1 MNERGDDMLTRII
14 TASLNGVE
22 GYPVTVEVDI
32 HRGMPNFSIVG
43 LAGTTI
49 REACSRV
56 RPAIINSGFDYPNER
71 ITVNLAPAGRHKEG
85 SQFDLPVAMGIVL
98 NSRGAECSVDTA
110 FLGELSLDGNLR
122 RIKGAL
128 PLAMSLR
135 NSGIRNIVVPG
146 GNAEEVAILEDINVF
161 PAGTLNDAVEHALS
175 SCCLPI
181 YNVKKFQNDCVWD
194 MDFSQVV
201 GQESAKR
208 AIMTGAAGNHGV
220 LLIGGPGCGKTMLA
234 KRIPTILPEISYEEM
249 LEITAI
255 YSVAGL
261 IGEHDQVISRRPF
274 RTPHHTISASGL
286 IGGGSRPRP
295 GEISLAHRGVLF
307 LDELGEFEPRT
318 VDALR
323 QPIETGKVKINRNLE
338 EITFPAEVM
347 LVAAANPCKCGYL
360 WDEKRICR
368 CSSRELDSYR
378 RKLTGPFSD
387 RIDMHVR
394 MSPVP
399 GEMLEKPGC
408 SNVGMCSEEMRKA
421 VTDARQIQARRYS
434 GTKYKDNGSLDTKG
448 IEMFCSLDDEC
459 RRTLAAA
466 YDRFSL
472 TMRSYIKVIKTA
484 RTIADLDKSEDIKNE
499 HVAEALAYRIS
510 EWDNE

>member
-1 MNERGDDMLTRII
+1 MLTRIL

-32 HRGMPNFSIVG
+32 HRGMPNFAIVG

-56 RPAIINSGFDYPNER
+56 RPAIINSGFAYPNER

-85 SQFDLPVAMGIVL
+85 SHFDLAVAIGIVL
-98 NSRGAECSVDTA
+98 NSEGAMCIPDTA
-110 FLGELSLDGNLR
+110 FLGELSLDGQLR

-128 PLAMSLR
+128 PLAMCLR
-135 NSGIRNIVVPG
+135 NSGVKNIVLPE
-146 GNAEEVAILEDINVF
+146 GNEGEVAILEDINIFTAADLGSAVKH
-161 PAGTLNDAVEHALS
+161 AGGMS
-175 SCCLPI
+175 RLPI
-181 YNVKKFQNDCVWD
+181 YNVKKFSKQEQWD
-194 MDFSQVV
+194 VDFSQVI
-201 GQESAKR
+201 GQETAKR

-234 KRIPTILPEISYEEM
+234 RRIPTILPELTYEEM

-261 IGEHDQVISRRPF
+261 TGENESVISMRPF
-274 RTPHHTISASGL
+274 RAPHHTISASGL

-318 VDALR
+318 IDALR
-323 QPIETGKVKINRNLE
+323 QPIEEGCVKINRNFE
-338 EITFPAEVM
+338 EIEFPAETM

-360 WDEKRICR
+360 WDEKKICR
-368 CSSRELDSYR
+368 CSGRELDAYQ

-394 MSPVP
+394 MSAVP
-399 GEMLEKPGC
+399 GEMLTGT
-408 SNVGMCSEEMRKA
+408 SASYTGMCSREMRKI
-421 VTDARQIQARRYS
+421 VTEARQIQAERYYGS
-434 GTKYKDNGSLDTKG
+434 TYKDNGSLDSGGVEKY
-448 IEMFCSLDDEC
+448 CRLDEEC
-459 RRTLAAA
+459 RKMLAAA
-466 YDRFSL
+466 YDRFSM
-472 TMRSYIKVIKTA
+472 TMRSYVKVVKTA
-484 RTIADLDKSEDIKNE
+484 RTIADLDKSQDIKNV

-510 EWDNE
+510 EWDDK